1 MIAYLRGKVLTT
13 TLETAILDVNGVG
26 YEVYC
31 SGAAFKKLA
40 IGQVGELYTYLQV
53 KEDGITLFGFADP
66 KEKELF
72 LKLITVS
79 GVGPKMGISILAA
92 MSGEEF
98 ARAIATADVKGLS
111 KVKGLGK
118 KTAEDHFFY
127 FDVPNSGETKLEAV
141 AGDLRDESI
150 IRKVDKMNPDYIL
163 REQGAV
169 LNWFDITEI
178 EGRFSLNDK
187 IGDVMKTFRG
197 KLWFGG
203 LFLTLAKKMRQN
215 QPKAAD
221 KKAKK
226 KTKNPEMNSG
236 VMNMIGGFTVLRFTG
251 MLGMRNV
258 TFTKEELLKMNAQLN
273 KIKKPKA

>member
-13 TLETAILDVNGVG
+13 TVETAILDVNGVG

-31 SGAAFKKLA
+31 SGGAFKKLV
-40 IGQVGELYTYLQV
+40 IGQMGELHTYLQV

-118 KTAEDHFFY
+118 KTAEKIVLELHGKISA
-127 FDVPNSGETKLEAV
+127 VEVLGASGETVGADTATVKATPQEEEAIS
-141 AGDLRDESI
+141 ALMGLGFTRAESA
-150 IRKVDKMNPDYIL
+150 
-163 REQGAV
+163 QAV
-169 LNWFDITEI
+169 
-178 EGRFSLNDK
+178 
-187 IGDVMKTFRG
+187 
-197 KLWFGG
+197 
-203 LFLTLAKKMRQN
+203 
-215 QPKAAD
+215 
-221 KKAKK
+221 KKAKDLGA
-226 KTKNPEMNSG
+226 KTVEEIIMKALQ
-236 VMNMIGGFTVLRFTG
+236 GG
-251 MLGMRNV
+251 M
-258 TFTKEELLKMNAQLN
+258 
-273 KIKKPKA
+273 